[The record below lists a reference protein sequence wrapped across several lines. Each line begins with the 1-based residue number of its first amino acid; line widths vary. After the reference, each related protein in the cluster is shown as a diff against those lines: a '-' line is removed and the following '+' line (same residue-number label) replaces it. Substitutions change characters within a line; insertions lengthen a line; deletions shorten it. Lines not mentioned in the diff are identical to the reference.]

1 MFQAAKNTTPVP
13 RVVTCVELWTSSG
26 WPGFGSPAH
35 ISGVLISGLWHR
47 RSALWLIVCESSDKA
62 LQYVPGL
69 PDAHRQAALQSA
81 LCKNC
86 TPRRRTLRAVSLRE
100 QPLIAARYPCG
111 VVGWAAAP
119 AAHEAS
125 ARGERACQDFSWLLP
140 DAGRGPLT
148 APPLGTLPSLPPQE
162 PRAHTRASPK
172 APSSR

>member
-47 RSALWLIVCESSDKA
+47 RSVLWLIVCESSDKA

-86 TPRRRTLRAVSLRE
+86 TPRRRALRAVSLRE
-100 QPLIAARYPCG
+100 QPLIGSSVSVWCCR
-111 VVGWAAAP
+111 VGCSACC
-119 AAHEAS
+119 
-125 ARGERACQDFSWLLP
+125 ARGQREGGARLP
-140 DAGRGPLT
+140 GLFVA
-148 APPLGTLPSLPPQE
+148 
-162 PRAHTRASPK
+162 AS
-172 APSSR
+172 